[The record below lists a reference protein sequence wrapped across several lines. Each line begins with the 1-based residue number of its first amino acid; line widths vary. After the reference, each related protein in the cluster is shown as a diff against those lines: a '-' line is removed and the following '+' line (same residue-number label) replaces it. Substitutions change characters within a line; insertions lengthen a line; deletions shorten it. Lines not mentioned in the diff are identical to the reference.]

1 MTKYDDLV
9 QEKALYQVNEKT
21 ERQLII
27 LLTLCLTGVKSSP
40 RLSANWLHSVVRNS
54 PEERLLN
61 VVCFTEDLLSIN
73 PAKLALTPYFYVSCH
88 PNSFSRIFTD
98 Q

>member
-27 LLTLCLTGVKSSP
+27 LLTLCLTGV
-40 RLSANWLHSVVRNS
+40 N
-54 PEERLLN
+54 
-61 VVCFTEDLLSIN
+61 
-73 PAKLALTPYFYVSCH
+73 
-88 PNSFSRIFTD
+88 
-98 Q
+98 